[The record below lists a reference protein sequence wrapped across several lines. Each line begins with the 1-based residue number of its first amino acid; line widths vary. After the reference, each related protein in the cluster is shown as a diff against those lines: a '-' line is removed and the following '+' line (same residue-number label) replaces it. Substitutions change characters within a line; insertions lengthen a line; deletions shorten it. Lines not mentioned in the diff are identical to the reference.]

1 LPDIEEVVDFPP
13 FSPMNY
19 EPAGFGSSGNAF
31 TLGTTLTAA
40 SSANTKGSWT
50 QLIASTTNPVVGI
63 LVLLEVSSLATFL
76 IDIGTGASGS
86 EVVLIPDIYAS
97 FYSTNAAIMSAAIFF
112 PVQVPAGTRI
122 AARCQ
127 SGTAN
132 STVYVALSLMESQ

>member
-13 FSPMNY
+13 YSPPNY

-31 TLGTTLTAA
+31 TVGTTVTAA
-40 SSANTKGSWT
+40 SSASSKGSWT

-63 LVLLEVSSLATFL
+63 LVLLEVSSTATFL

-86 EVVLIPDIYAS
+86 EVVLIPDIYAYFGS
-97 FYSTNAAIMSAAIFF
+97 SAGPMSAAIFF

-127 SGTAN
+127 SGTA
-132 STVYVALSLMESQ
+132 SSAIYVALSLMESQ